1 MNPTTNFYDISAHE
15 YAQIIHIYNLSNP
28 LDNQQ
33 ITTEISELLVQKNRN
48 FIIAL
53 DSLNFLNSTGLN
65 LLINALTRVRNLGGE
80 LIITGI
86 STQMRQVF
94 VLTKLQN
101 MFLTKPTLE
110 EGLEFF
116 KNRAQKTE

>member
-1 MNPTTNFYDISAHE
+1 
-15 YAQIIHIYNLSNP
+15 
-28 LDNQQ
+28 
-33 ITTEISELLVQKNRN
+33 
-48 FIIAL
+48 
-53 DSLNFLNSTGLN
+53 
-65 LLINALTRVRNLGGE
+65 
-80 LIITGI
+80 
-86 STQMRQVF
+86 MRQVF

>member
-1 MNPTTNFYDISAHE
+1 MNPTTNFYDILANE

-33 ITTEISELLVQKNRN
+33 ITTEISELLAQNNRN

-110 EGLEFF
+110 EGLDFF
-116 KNRAQKTE
+116 KNREKKAD